1 MKTKPILTHEDCQ
14 TIARACAAE
23 AIAHQWAVSIAIV
36 DDGGHL
42 MWYERLDG
50 AAPSSAEIGPAK
62 ARMAAVGRRETKAY
76 EDMIN
81 GGRFAF
87 LSAASATALRGAMME
102 GGVPIMVEGQCVGA
116 IGVSGVKSADD
127 ARIAQA
133 GVKALLG

>member
-1 MKTKPILTHEDCQ
+1 MKTKPCLSREDCQ
-14 TIARACAAE
+14 KIAAACAAE
-23 AIAHQWAVSIAIV
+23 ALANKWAVSIAIV

-62 ARMAAVGRRETKAY
+62 ARMAALGRRETKVY
-76 EDMIN
+76 EDMVN
-81 GGRFAF
+81 GGRFSF

-102 GGVPIMVEGQCVGA
+102 GGVPILVEGQCVGA

-133 GVKALLG
+133 GIKALLG